1 MTNERIE
8 RQVEIVNPLGFHA
21 RPAAEFVRLAASF
34 RCDLWL
40 EKDGVEV
47 NAKSIMGVLM
57 LAAEKG
63 SQLMIR
69 AKGDDADDALTA
81 LGDLIAGGFGEMHGV

>member
-1 MTNERIE
+1 MER
-8 RQVEIVNPLGFHA
+8 RVEIVNPLGFHA
-21 RPAAEFVRLAASF
+21 RPAAEFVKLAGSF
-34 RCDLWL
+34 HCNLWL

-69 AKGDDADDALTA
+69 AEGADADDALAA
-81 LGDLIAGGFGEMHGV
+81 LGDLIARGFEEMPGV